1 MTTRERADTQAR
13 LPIGEAAKRRESIYY
28 LAQNLITFS
37 QLERIIYRQ
46 ASQPELTSVFEAQTA
61 IGSAIDYFLVLANFI
76 WGYRGGYCAKPDD
89 PKNPGF
95 SADELT
101 AVFSQSYPTGWGKE
115 KEKMVDLLLKHRSRF
130 FLFAGKTD
138 FKPRELVF
146 TKAGIKQ
153 ALIPLW
159 EETARKFQLDALQV
173 QNVMGLQDQSLT
185 PSEKTAS
192 SESPSQIAARIITKR
207 FDALVKDDKDYSY
220 LAKPDCLL
228 VYDLDGEIFHVQV
241 QPDYIKR
248 LREDRKTTKA
258 RHIVVKRIIGD
269 FKDSKQQIL
278 DRTTPYGQA
287 MHLYNWLLSQVGQR
301 FKQNQL
307 QWVREGLANQKV
319 RKVFLIPQD
328 VTRPIEASQVQTAL
342 EFLQEEEGSV
352 FTPMPT
358 LTDQDAKLAI
368 EILEQ
373 NLRISQTVKI

>member
-1 MTTRERADTQAR
+1 MTTRERTDAQAR
-13 LPIGEAAKRRESIYY
+13 LPIGETAKRRESTYY

-101 AVFSQSYPTGWGKE
+101 AVFSQFHPTGWE
-115 KEKMVDLLLKHRSRF
+115 REKMLHLLFKHRERCF
-130 FLFAGKTD
+130 MFAGKTD
-138 FKPRELVF
+138 FEPERLVF
-146 TKAGIKQ
+146 TKAGIRQ

-159 EETARKFQLDALQV
+159 EEAARKFGLDSLQV
-173 QNVMGLQDQSLT
+173 QNVMDLQDHSLI
-185 PSEKTAS
+185 PSQKAAL
-192 SESPSQIAARIITKR
+192 SESPAQIAARIITAR
-207 FDALVKDDKDYSY
+207 FDTLVEDNKDYSY

-228 VYDLDGEIFHVQV
+228 VYEMDGETFHIQI

-258 RHIVVKRIIGD
+258 RHIVAKRIIGD
-269 FKDSKQQIL
+269 FKDSKRQIL
-278 DRTTPYGQA
+278 DRTTAYGQA
-287 MHLYNWLLSQVGQR
+287 MLAYNWLLAQIGQR

-307 QWVREGLANQKV
+307 QWVRECLANRKA

-342 EFLQEEEGSV
+342 EFLQEEEGSG
-352 FTPMPT
+352 FTPMPQ
-358 LTDQDAKLAI
+358 LSDIDAQHAKN
-368 EILEQ
+368 ILEQ
-373 NLRISQTVKI
+373 TLRTS